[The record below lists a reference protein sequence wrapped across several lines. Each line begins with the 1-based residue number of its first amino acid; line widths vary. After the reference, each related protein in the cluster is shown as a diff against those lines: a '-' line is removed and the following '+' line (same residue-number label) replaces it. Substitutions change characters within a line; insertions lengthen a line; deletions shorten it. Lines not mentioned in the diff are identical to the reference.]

1 MKKSKNNINIGRM
14 LTQYMMKNKLTKS
27 ELALLINKHR
37 VTVMK
42 YTENESMQT
51 NTLIDISY
59 ALKHNF
65 LQDVANGLPIDFTS
79 NKPIDPERAAQ
90 EEAQKTL
97 IAQLKEENNTLR
109 IQNELLM
116 KLHVGQT
123 DIHRSKD
130 S

>member
-1 MKKSKNNINIGRM
+1 MI
-14 LTQYMMKNKLTKS
+14 KNKLTKS

-123 DIHRSKD
+123 DIQRSKD

>member
-116 KLHVGQT
+116 KLHVSQT

>member
-1 MKKSKNNINIGRM
+1 MKKSKNNINIGKM

-79 NKPIDPERAAQ
+79 NKPIDPERVAQ
-90 EEAQKTL
+90 EEAQNTL

-123 DIHRSKD
+123 EVQRSKD
-130 S
+130 L

>member
-1 MKKSKNNINIGRM
+1 MKKSKNNINIGKM

-59 ALKHNF
+59 ALRHNF
-65 LQDVANGLPIDFTS
+65 LQDVANGLPKDFSS
-79 NKPIDPERAAQ
+79 NKPIDTEAIAQ
-90 EEAQKTL
+90 EEAKKAL

-123 DIHRSKD
+123 EVQRSKD
-130 S
+130 L

>member
-14 LTQYMMKNKLTKS
+14 LTQYMIKNKLTKS

-123 DIHRSKD
+123 DIQRSKD